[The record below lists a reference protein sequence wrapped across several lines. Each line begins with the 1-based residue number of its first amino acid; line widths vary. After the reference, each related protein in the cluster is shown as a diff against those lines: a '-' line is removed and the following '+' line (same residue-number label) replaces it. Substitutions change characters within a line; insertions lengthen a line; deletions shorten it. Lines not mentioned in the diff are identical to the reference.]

1 MNSLEKID
9 RRNNVEISMISNEI
23 SDQALKY
30 TIIKIDTQ
38 YRKTGIDYHWKEILP
53 TTSSGSL

>member
-1 MNSLEKID
+1 MNSLETID

-30 TIIKIDTQ
+30 TIIKIDMQ
-38 YRKTGIDYHWKEILP
+38 YRKTGIDYRWKEILP

>member
-1 MNSLEKID
+1 MIKSID

-30 TIIKIDTQ
+30 TIIKIDMQ
-38 YRKTGIDYHWKEILP
+38 YRKTGIDYRWKEILP